1 MFMRG
6 TFRLVAF
13 LLLVTLADPACTHP
27 EQRMQLS
34 QPKRE
39 LDLGP
44 VQEVEPEEF
53 DIPRKTLRV
62 LAMSRVERCG
72 WP

>member
-1 MFMRG
+1 LFG
-6 TFRLVAF
+6 SIF
-13 LLLVTLADPACTHP
+13 LTLADPACTHP

-34 QPKRE
+34 EPKRE

-44 VQEVEPEEF
+44 VQQVEPEEF

-62 LAMSRVERCG
+62 LAAVNVLPIERCG